1 MIMKRLRSTLFEEYL
16 LFFNIISQIRLTI
29 RPKNCAVLLLYCHLS
44 LHISFTKGRVT
55 VRVPIGK
62 ISKIDDIDIEFQN
75 LTVDD
80 FMKLLL
86 RQDKLKNRRIT
97 EINLW
102 KLVREIESTLPIPE
116 VKIEDNDIMMDP
128 EKDLVDYFN
137 PNDKIPKKRLL
148 HIVIQPIFPI
158 TDYLNKKKPGVIEYD
173 KISMDLSRV
182 PTQLLYTNGLHWDYQ
197 ESPELERILEL
208 FIYLP
213 YKK

>member
-1 MIMKRLRSTLFEEYL
+1 MHMS
-16 LFFNIISQIRLTI
+16 LTCLI
-29 RPKNCAVLLLYCHLS
+29 LE
-44 LHISFTKGRVT
+44 GRVT